1 MTIQSNLRAE
11 MHAPGDV
18 TFMGAGPGD
27 PELLTLRALKLLEAA
42 RVVIHDRL
50 VSPEILALINPAAK
64 ILEAGK
70 RGFGPATPQTR
81 INALI
86 VAEARSGQ
94 PVIRLK
100 GGDPVLFGRLDEE
113 IDAVEGAGLQWQIVP
128 GITAASAA
136 SAAIGQSLTKRAR
149 NGSVR
154 FITGHD
160 MEGFAD
166 HDWRALSQPGAVT
179 AVYMGKAAA
188 RYLQGRLMMH
198 GGRPD
203 TPVTL
208 VENASTPHERI
219 LGSTLARFPVDL
231 AEAALEGPALILL
244 GLAPRAAQ
252 AARPETLHHQEEL
265 VAHVP

>member
-1 MTIQSNLRAE
+1 MTIQSNLRAKLQ
-11 MHAPGDV
+11 APGDV
-18 TFMGAGPGD
+18 TFLGAGPGD
-27 PELLTLRALKLLEAA
+27 PELLTLRALRLLEGA

-50 VSPEILALINPAAK
+50 VTPDILALINPAAK
-64 ILEAGK
+64 VIEAGK
-70 RGFGPATPQTR
+70 RGFGPATPQAC

-86 VAEARSGQ
+86 VAEARAGQ

-113 IDAVEGAGLQWQIVP
+113 VDAVEDAGLQWQIVP

-136 SAAIGQSLTKRAR
+136 TAAIGQSLTRRAR

-160 MEGFAD
+160 MQGFAD

-198 GGRPD
+198 GGHPD

-208 VENASTPHERI
+208 IENASMPDERI
-219 LGSTLARFPVDL
+219 LVSTLARFPVDL
-231 AEAALEGPALILL
+231 AEAALEGPALMLL
-244 GLAPRAAQ
+244 GLAPRAAH
-252 AARPETLHHQEEL
+252 AARPQTLHHQKEP
-265 VAHVP
+265 VAHAP